1 VLFKELDSDSSG
13 CQRLHEV
20 EKVAKISCEPIHAV
34 HDDCVV
40 GSNKQEQRF
49 KLRALRITS
58 GGLVNEGSLDQ
69 DSVELAVRM
78 LIR

>member
-1 VLFKELDSDSSG
+1 VLFKKLDSDSSG

-20 EKVAKISCEPIHAV
+20 EKVAEIPCEPIHAV

-40 GSNKQEQRF
+40 ESDELEQRF

-58 GGLVNEGSLDQ
+58 GGLVNERTLDQ